1 MIPRRRGLRGR
12 LPHLITA
19 PLVAF
24 ALGTADDLGARRS
37 AMAAGAALAGGVLT
51 DVLLGPEPLTP
62 ADHVTRVRAS
72 LVAALAGRLIAS
84 NGAVGRS
91 GVRPARTV
99 PQALTFTLAIG
110 LDAADGQVARRCGHV
125 TPRGWRFDLEA
136 DAAAIAVLSAAMLHR
151 TRWVVVP
158 GALRYVFGAARQL
171 VPALRGELE
180 PRLSRRAIAGGSM
193 VALVATT
200 WPMVPQ
206 RAVRALTGGAAL
218 ALSAS
223 FARDCADLLRG
234 FGADGSP
241 GQGRPR

>member
-1 MIPRRRGLRGR
+1 M
-12 LPHLITA
+12 TA

-72 LVAALAGRLIAS
+72 LVAALAGRLMAS

-99 PQALTFTLAIG
+99 SQALTFTLAIG

-180 PRLSRRAIAGGSM
+180 PRLSRRVIAGGSM